1 MRLSRRRIRAAGMVM
16 FAAMFLYRVMAT
28 VLSLWQA
35 STSSDLHSLC
45 EVDTEIV
52 LALMIA
58 KAPTAAVPAQN
69 IGRQVTRSRSR
80 SRSAY
85 PGQANV
91 PEPAQGRL
99 QVRAHLLQQFHRALP
114 HNVEDKWTRSC
125 SKPVIQSQSQ
135 PASIC
140 SSASAAGRCCR
151 CTQTAVASLA
161 ASPCRSCG
169 TRHVNKEAACCSRSS
184 ARIRSSSS
192 DFLT

>member
-1 MRLSRRRIRAAGMVM
+1 MSRRRIQTCGMVM
-16 FAAMFLYRVMAT
+16 FAAMFLYLVMAT

-45 EVDTEIV
+45 EVDTMIV
-52 LALMIA
+52 LAMMRA
-58 KAPTAAVPAQN
+58 KALTAAVPAQN
-69 IGRQVTRSRSR
+69 IGRQVTQSRSR
-80 SRSAY
+80 SWY

-99 QVRAHLLQQFHRALP
+99 QVLAHLLQQFQRALP

-125 SKPVIQSQSQ
+125 SKPAIQSQSQ

-140 SSASAAGRCCR
+140 SSASVAGAHRLPLHR
-151 CTQTAVASLA
+151 LQRRRVSLA
-161 ASPCRSCG
+161 APG
-169 TRHVNKEAACCSRSS
+169 TRRVNKEAACCSRSS

>member
-1 MRLSRRRIRAAGMVM
+1 MRRLQPTFVYSDCFCPDDSEG
-16 FAAMFLYRVMAT
+16 
-28 VLSLWQA
+28 SDGS
-35 STSSDLHSLC
+35 STSP
-45 EVDTEIV
+45 
-52 LALMIA
+52 
-58 KAPTAAVPAQN
+58 KYWPAGYSEPEPQ
-69 IGRQVTRSRSR
+69 S
-80 SRSAY
+80 Y

-99 QVRAHLLQQFHRALP
+99 QVRAHLLQQFHCALP

-125 SKPVIQSQSQ
+125 SKPAIQSQSQ

-140 SSASAAGRCCR
+140 SSASVAGRCCR

-161 ASPCRSCG
+161 ASPCQSCG
-169 TRHVNKEAACCSRSS
+169 TRRVNKEAACCSRSS

>member
-16 FAAMFLYRVMAT
+16 FAAMFLYRVMET

-35 STSSDLHSLC
+35 SPSSDLHSLC
-45 EVDTEIV
+45 EVDTVIV

-69 IGRQVTRSRSR
+69 IGWQVTRSRSR
-80 SRSAY
+80 SLY

-99 QVRAHLLQQFHRALP
+99 QVRAHLLQQFHCALL

-125 SKPVIQSQSQ
+125 SKSVIQSRSQ

-140 SSASAAGRCCR
+140 SSASAAGPCCR

-169 TRHVNKEAACCSRSS
+169 TRRVAKEAVVPEVQHGSEVQGA
-184 ARIRSSSS
+184 I
-192 DFLT
+192 F